1 VKEEVGILI
10 LDDDADSQQALH
22 HVLNSEGWRVHVVP
36 LGSQALIHL
45 ASGDWNLVVA
55 NVTLTDLHGPVFTT
69 LKELAQA
76 NLDSDSRGNG
86 ASAPT
91 PSGHR
96 QIRVLFLVPP
106 VAARETI
113 PTLEREGLPYSLKP
127 YHLNDFLEKVSDL
140 LLESGAIPEPI
151 RSVNQRFHGMVRR
164 KKPRAGRNRSS
175 AMFASR
181 EDYQMSEE
189 EIAEYERMEQE
200 EQRKKKEKEAKDHE
214 FF

>member
-1 VKEEVGILI
+1 MNEEVGILI

-36 LGSQALIHL
+36 LGSQALIYL
-45 ASGDWNLVVA
+45 ASGAWNLVVA
-55 NVTLTDLHGPVFTT
+55 NVALTDLHGPVFTT

-76 NLDSDSRGNG
+76 NLGSDGQGNG
-86 ASAPT
+86 ASAP
-91 PSGHR
+91 PANGHR
-96 QIRVLFLVPP
+96 QVRVLFLVPP
-106 VAARETI
+106 VAAAETI
-113 PTLEREGLPYSLKP
+113 PTLEREGLPYCLKP

-140 LLESGAIPEPI
+140 LQEAGALPEPI

-164 KKPRAGRNRSS
+164 KKTRPGRNRGS

-200 EQRKKKEKEAKDHE
+200 EQRKKKEKETKDRE
-214 FF
+214 FY